1 MGFSMRL
8 PGFASARGGVLVLGL
23 LCAWNSATSAQEVP
37 LVAPGE
43 ALSPQEQQKLF
54 RLPPGFE
61 IQLIASEPEIQKP
74 MNMAFD
80 AAGRLY
86 VTQSIEYPFPAK
98 EGTPRDTIRVLT
110 DTNGDG
116 VPDTVSKFAEGLN
129 IPIGVLPLAGSK
141 VLAFSIPRIELFED
155 TNHDGQSD
163 DRRPFFGTFGFDDTH
178 GMASS
183 FNWWLDGWVYAC
195 HGFRNNSNVSGSD
208 SQQITMNSGNTYRFR
223 PDGSHIEYYTHGQ
236 VNPFGMAFDPLGNV
250 YTADCHSRP
259 IYMLL
264 RGAYYPSFG
273 KPHDGLGYGPE
284 MIKHSHGSTGICG
297 LVFYD
302 APQFPEAYRNTVFIG
317 NPVTGRINHDQLK
330 ANGSSYEAVEQP
342 DFLSCEDQWFR
353 PVDIK
358 LAPDGSLYVA
368 DFYNCIIGH
377 YEVDLYHPRRDRS
390 KGRIWRI
397 VYTGDK
403 ARAPSGPGNLATA
416 EARDLLATLGS
427 DNIVIRT
434 LATHQAV
441 ERLDAKEI
449 DQLRLA
455 LPTANPHARAHFIW
469 VLQRRG
475 ELKLPLIERLSHD
488 PDRMVR
494 VHLAKA
500 IAALDWEEQA
510 EKLRFTLVNFLEDKD
525 PFVRRAAADGLGQH
539 PAEANIAPLLALWNK
554 SDPADTHLV
563 HTVRIA
569 LRDSLQSQTSLDSL
583 AEQVSRDEGTWRKL
597 ADVAVGVPTAAGG
610 EFLASFLAGS
620 AAQSARAAEFLAH
633 SARHLPVDRLPSLYE
648 TALSWKDRLDEGQ
661 QVAAL
666 RGVQQGLQS
675 RQIKL
680 PGSLADWSLHLAT
693 RLLSEGNDD
702 RLRVAADLARDF
714 RVTSLTPRLAELVA
728 DVKKSIP
735 VRQQALDAL
744 NVLDVS
750 RASEVLETVVSRGTE
765 PLPLRQRAA
774 ELLGGQATPEARSA
788 LVRLLPEVPDPVG
801 VAIARALT
809 TGKEGARQLLD
820 AVAAGKGSSRL
831 IQDIIV
837 GERIKGH
844 NEPSLTESFAGLL
857 ADLPSEDDR
866 VKQLVAARRDSFGK
880 AQVSSERGLAVFQKI
895 CANCHRVG
903 GEGAK
908 IGPDLDG
915 IGNRGAERLLEDIL
929 VPSRNVDQAFHVT
942 VLELANGKTASGLFA
957 RKDGKS
963 LVLINEQGKEFTVLE
978 EDVSDRKTQRISP
991 MPANIAEQLPD
1002 SEFHDLVSYLLTL
1015 TVKPKGE

>member
-1 MGFSMRL
+1 MRHRCVAAVHWSVL
-8 PGFASARGGVLVLGL
+8 ALVLGCGWHSGL
-23 LCAWNSATSAQEVP
+23 VAQEVP

-86 VTQSIEYPFPAK
+86 VTQSIEYPFPAQ

-110 DTNGDG
+110 DTNNDG
-116 VPDTVSKFAEGLN
+116 VPDAVSRFAEGLN
-129 IPIGVLPLAGSK
+129 IPIGVLPLTGSR
-141 VLAFSIPRIELFED
+141 VLAYSIPRIELFED
-155 TNHDGQSD
+155 TNLDGKSD
-163 DRRPFFGTFGFDDTH
+163 ERRPFFGTFGFDDTH

-195 HGFRNNSNVSGSD
+195 HGFRNNSNVAGSD
-208 SQQITMNSGNTYRFR
+208 SEKITMNSGNTYRFR

-302 APQFPEAYRNTVFIG
+302 AAQFPEDYRNTVFIG

-330 ANGSSYEAVEQP
+330 ATGSSYEAVEQP
-342 DFLSCEDQWFR
+342 DFLSCDDQWFR

-358 LAPDGSLYVA
+358 LAPDGSIYVA

-397 VYTGDK
+397 VYTGEK
-403 ARAPSGPGNLATA
+403 SRTPKPQANLSQVDAKG
-416 EARDLLATLGS
+416 LLSALGS
-427 DNIVIRT
+427 DNIVTRT

-441 ERLDAKEI
+441 DRLDAADL

-455 LPTANPHARAHFIW
+455 LPTVNPNARAHLLW
-469 VLQRRG
+469 VLGRRG

-500 IAALDWEEQA
+500 IASLEWDQNAD
-510 EKLRFTLVNFLEDKD
+510 KLRATLVRFLEDND
-525 PFVRRAAADGLGQH
+525 PFVQRAAADGLGQH
-539 PAEANIAPLLALWNK
+539 PDEVNIAPLLRLWES

-569 LRDSLQSQTSLDSL
+569 LRDSLQSQASLETL
-583 AEQVSRDEGTWRKL
+583 TERVSRDEATWRKL

-610 EFLASFLAGS
+610 DFLARFLAGS
-620 AAQSARAAEFLAH
+620 AAQPGRAAEFLAH
-633 SARHLPVDRLPSLYE
+633 VARNLPADRLPNLYQ
-648 TALSWKDRLDEGQ
+648 TALAWKDRLDDGQ

-675 RQIKL
+675 RQIPL
-680 PGSLADWSLHLAT
+680 PESLSEWSTDLAK
-693 RLLSEGNDD
+693 RLLSDANDD

-728 DVKKSIP
+728 DSKRSIP

-744 NVLDVS
+744 NALDS
-750 RASEVLETVVSRGTE
+750 PQAGTVLETVIARGSE

-774 ELLGGQATPEARSA
+774 ELLGGQGTPQARAA
-788 LVRLLPEVPDPVG
+788 LIRLLPEVPDPVG
-801 VAIARALT
+801 VSIARALT
-809 TGKEGARQLLD
+809 TGKEGARLLLET
-820 AVAAGKGSSRL
+820 VAAGKGSSRL

-844 NEPSLTESFAGLL
+844 NDSSLSEGFAGLL

-880 AQVSSERGLAVFQKI
+880 AQVSADRGRAVFQKI

-963 LVLINEQGKEFTVLE
+963 LVLVNEQGKEFSVLE
-978 EDVSDRKTQRISP
+978 EEVADRKTQRISP

-1002 SEFHDLVSYLLTL
+1002 AEFHDLVSYLLTL
-1015 TVKPKGE
+1015 TVKPKAE